1 MIRDL
6 NVAWSPA
13 AFETAAA
20 SLIDA
25 QKADLRQHLPDVIQK
40 LQRLADSVGLR
51 STIAAADKRRS
62 AESFSAAAMRA
73 VGAPSRKPADRQSQH
88 GWSEPA
94 SAFGLSSERDR
105 VANRLGGSV
114 ASSLCKEVLKAN
126 MKHGYASGRS
136 RVSPARTSR
145 LHQLRQRGSFQWKQ
159 RHATSWLLTEYD
171 DDMTD
176 HKATKDFMKWRP
188 DDAAKNKTRLPDR
201 QQSVAGAATDERKA
215 HESVAGPA
223 TDSPT
228 LSDASVAGTT
238 TQICYQGETPE
249 EKPVRTASG
258 NFATAPSRAA
268 KSVETPR
275 GPGAKSF
282 GPRLRAERIARGID
296 SQIIADALQVDLD
309 GLAMMEAGRVEV
321 PVSRRRRA
329 EAALA
334 RATSWVG
341 VAAAEPALSRDG
353 RWRFKIV
360 GDPAR
365 SPACSCV
372 MSHG

>member
-1 MIRDL
+1 VIRDL

-105 VANRLGGSV
+105 VADRLSGSV
-114 ASSLCKEVLKAN
+114 ASSLCKEVLKACV
-126 MKHGYASGRS
+126 KHGYASGRS

-145 LHQLRQRGSFQWKQ
+145 IHQLRQRGSFQWKQ

-171 DDMTD
+171 DDMTG
-176 HKATKDFMKWRP
+176 HKATKDLMKWRP
-188 DDAAKNKTRLPDR
+188 DGAPENKTRLPGR
-201 QQSVAGAATDERKA
+201 RQSVAGAATDSPVSSEG
-215 HESVAGPA
+215 SVAGA
-223 TDSPT
+223 
-228 LSDASVAGTT
+228 A
-238 TQICYQGETPE
+238 TQICYQGESPE
-249 EKPVRTASG
+249 EKPMRTASG
-258 NFATAPSRAA
+258 DFATTPPCAAPKSVKSRRGLAA
-268 KSVETPR
+268 KNFR
-275 GPGAKSF
+275 AW
-282 GPRLRAERIARGID
+282 LRAERLARGID
-296 SQIIADALQVDLD
+296 AQTIADALRVDLEA
-309 GLAMMEAGRVEV
+309 LALMEAGRVEM
-321 PVSRRRRA
+321 PVSQRRRA

-334 RATSWVG
+334 R
-341 VAAAEPALSRDG
+341 VAP
-353 RWRFKIV
+353 
-360 GDPAR
+360 
-365 SPACSCV
+365 
-372 MSHG
+372 